1 MRFPRAIALALLLG
15 SGTALAETSST
26 LTLPEVFAAVR
37 ASHPALVAATASTD
51 AALARIEQE
60 KARADPRL
68 GIDLKRD
75 NTRLADYSELEVT
88 VSQEIPLS
96 GRRLLRA
103 AAARAEV
110 GVAFAQARR
119 REWMLLNQARLA
131 FVRLAAADERLAV
144 NTRLHDNLVQTRLLA
159 RQAYETGRNSRLDL
173 LSLETELATL
183 DTERSELSGRRL
195 QESAALNALMI
206 RPVETAVAPL
216 TLPAPALPALA
227 LPDAIALARAMSPD
241 IAVAQKELDA
251 AQARL
256 AVVRKNRAIDPEF
269 SVTGRKM
276 QGMGGTF
283 NSFDTGVAFSL
294 PWANPGRTR
303 AELTEARS
311 RVTASRADASAA
323 EAEITGLVASAH
335 TRAATTF
342 ARIQRYQD
350 ELLPLTRAAAE
361 TARRDYE
368 TGRAPLIAVLA
379 AQRMTLS
386 TEQKLADL
394 RSEHALASAEL
405 CFLTSR
411 DLQP

>member
-26 LTLPEVFAAVR
+26 LTLPEVFASVR
-37 ASHPALVAATASTD
+37 ANHPALAAATASTE
-51 AALARIEQE
+51 AARARIDQE
-60 KARADPRL
+60 KAWADPRL
-68 GIDLKRD
+68 GVDLKRD
-75 NTRLADYSELEVT
+75 TSRLADYSELEVT
-88 VSQEIPLS
+88 VSQELPLS
-96 GRRLLRA
+96 GRPRLRA

-110 GVAFAQARR
+110 GVASAQARR
-119 REWMLLNQARLA
+119 REWMLLNQARLT
-131 FVRLAAADERLAV
+131 FTRLAAVDERLAL

-159 RQAYETGRNSRLDL
+159 RQAYETGQRSRLDL

-183 DTERSELSGRRL
+183 DGERAELSGQRL

-206 RPVETAVAPL
+206 RPIETVVAPL
-216 TLPAPALPALA
+216 TLPAPAPPSLA
-227 LPDAIALARAMSPD
+227 LPDAVARARAMSPD
-241 IAVAQKELDA
+241 ITVALGELDA
-251 AQARL
+251 AHARL
-256 AVVRKNRAIDPEF
+256 AVVRQNRAIDPEV

-276 QGMGGTF
+276 RGMSGTF
-283 NSFDTGVAFSL
+283 DNFDTGVAFSL

-311 RVTASRADASAA
+311 RVTVARAELASA
-323 EAEITGLVASAH
+323 EAEIAGMVASAH

-342 ARIQRYQD
+342 ARIQRYHG
-350 ELLPLTRAAAE
+350 ELLPLSSAAAE

-386 TEQKLADL
+386 TEQQLADL
-394 RSEHALASAEL
+394 RAEHALASSEL
-405 CFLTSR
+405 CFLTSQ
-411 DLQP
+411 DVQP